1 MDIKALK
8 EEAKIGN
15 ISNEYIDYLKL
26 FTMNEILAGASQK
39 AANALVTYAH
49 FLNRLGIDSDNYPL
63 YLRLLAS
70 NNRYAA
76 DALLD
81 GHNPEE
87 YIDCVVPNPFII
99 KSIFSIMGTYKRNE
113 IYGTILR
120 VLFGFLMKAYG
131 SAELGWKL
139 YRPTIADVNNLGKIL
154 DESKDQ
160 DDDLNRDILDI
171 LMYLADLDTHHETDP
186 EKKEI
191 ARQAG
196 RIRSDFFDH
205 KRRLNQS
212 ITDVILEKADRVTY
226 GIKPE
231 YVYF

>member
-15 ISNEYIDYLKL
+15 ISREYIDYLKL
-26 FTMNEILAGASQK
+26 STMYEILKGASRK

-49 FLNRLGIDSDNYPL
+49 FLNARGIDSDNYPL
-63 YLRLLAS
+63 YLKLLAS
-70 NNRYAA
+70 NNRHAA

-81 GHNPEE
+81 GYDPEG
-87 YIDCVVPNPFII
+87 YLDCVTPNPYIV
-99 KSIFSIMGTYKRNE
+99 KTMFSILGSYRRNE
-113 IYGTILR
+113 IYGRILR
-120 VLFGFLMKAYG
+120 VVFGFLMKAYS
-131 SAELGWKL
+131 SAELGWKI
-139 YRPTIADVNNLGKIL
+139 YEPTIADVNNIGKIL

-160 DDDLNRDILDI
+160 DDDLNRDVLDI

-186 EKKEI
+186 AKKEA

-205 KRRLNQS
+205 KRALNQS
-212 ITDVILEKADRVTY
+212 ITDVILENADKVTY
-226 GIKPE
+226 GITPE
-231 YVYF
+231 YEYF